1 MDRALLKLREQGK
14 VRYFGLSLNDYQPW
28 NAIRALRQG
37 HIDAVQVIYN
47 IFEQAPEDEL
57 TRSARS

>member
-1 MDRALLKLREQGK
+1 MDRPALLKLREQGK

-28 NAIRALRQG
+28 NAIKALRQG

-47 IFEQAPEDEL
+47 IFEQA
-57 TRSARS
+57 TGG